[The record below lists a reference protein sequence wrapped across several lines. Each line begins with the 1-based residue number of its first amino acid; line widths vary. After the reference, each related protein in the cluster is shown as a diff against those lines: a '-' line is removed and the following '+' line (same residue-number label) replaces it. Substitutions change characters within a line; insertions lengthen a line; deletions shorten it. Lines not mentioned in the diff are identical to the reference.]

1 MSRVSQARNLGK
13 YFLLIDNMLVVLGF
27 FVVFPLISIRF
38 VDQMGWAAVMVGIA
52 LGLRQFIQQG
62 LGIFGGAIADRFGA
76 KPMIVTGMLMRAA
89 GFATMGIAHEPWLLW
104 FSCFL
109 SGLGGTLFDPPRS
122 ALVVKLIRPEQRGRF
137 FSLLMMQDS
146 AGAVIGAL
154 LGSWL
159 LQYDFRLVCATGAIL
174 FILCAL
180 FNAWLLPAWKLST
193 VRTPVREGMRRVMS
207 DKRFVTYVLTLAGY
221 YMLAVQVMLMLPIMV
236 NDIAG
241 SPAAVKWMYA
251 IEACLSL
258 TLLYPIARWSEKRF
272 RLEHRLMAGLLV
284 MSLSMLPI
292 GMVGNLQ
299 QLFTLICAFYIGSV
313 IAEPARE
320 TLSASLADAR
330 ARGSYMGF
338 SRLGL
343 AIGGAIGYIGGGWLF
358 DMGKALAQPE
368 LPWMMLGIIGFITF
382 LALGWQFSHKRTP
395 RRMIGQ
401 KMVPILQK
409 DDSRYLPESMDIV
422 HYVDNLD
429 GKPLLTGKRNPAIE
443 EWLRKVNGYVNQLLL
458 PRFAKSAFDEFSTP
472 AARQYF
478 IRKKEASSGSFDNH
492 LAHSAGL
499 IKKIGDDLRL
509 LDKLIVQPNA
519 VNGELSEDDIH
530 LFPLLRNLTLVAGIH
545 WPTKVADYR
554 DNMAKQTQIN
564 LLSSMAI

>member
-122 ALVVKLIRPEQRGRF
+122 ALVV
-137 FSLLMMQDS
+137 
-146 AGAVIGAL
+146 
-154 LGSWL
+154 
-159 LQYDFRLVCATGAIL
+159 
-174 FILCAL
+174 
-180 FNAWLLPAWKLST
+180 
-193 VRTPVREGMRRVMS
+193 
-207 DKRFVTYVLTLAGY
+207 
-221 YMLAVQVMLMLPIMV
+221 QVMLMLPIMV

-284 MSLSMLPI
+284 MSLSMIPI

-358 DMGKALAQPE
+358 DMGKALTQPE

-395 RRMIGQ
+395 RRMLEPG
-401 KMVPILQK
+401 
-409 DDSRYLPESMDIV
+409 
-422 HYVDNLD
+422 
-429 GKPLLTGKRNPAIE
+429 A
-443 EWLRKVNGYVNQLLL
+443 
-458 PRFAKSAFDEFSTP
+458 
-472 AARQYF
+472 
-478 IRKKEASSGSFDNH
+478 
-492 LAHSAGL
+492 
-499 IKKIGDDLRL
+499 
-509 LDKLIVQPNA
+509 
-519 VNGELSEDDIH
+519 
-530 LFPLLRNLTLVAGIH
+530 
-545 WPTKVADYR
+545 
-554 DNMAKQTQIN
+554 
-564 LLSSMAI
+564 